1 MKITVTQRGC
11 GVSALTIVA
20 MMGASQASAQ
30 ISAPPPAEEV
40 ARADATRSNVDRRT
54 HPTPDIEEIIVTA
67 EKRETRIERTPVAI
81 TALSG
86 KTLQA
91 EQIHTLTDISTLVP
105 SFKMGDNS
113 GYQQIT
119 IRGIGIQNFT
129 PGADGTVSVNVNE
142 VNISR
147 TVAQSTSLYDVS
159 NLEVLRGPQGTLYG
173 RNASAGSVNISTTLP
188 TDVYSGYGRVIV
200 GNYDDLNV
208 EGAFGG
214 PLIGDKVLFRIAGF
228 YETRDGY
235 GTNLGTGTKIDNR
248 RARAIRATLVA
259 KPAPDLTATLIAEH
273 FDEKDHGAGLHF
285 FGSAGLTGI
294 PGATGAPAL
303 WQTLGGY
310 TSKRPWDTA
319 TPEDPYFR
327 LSTNAV
333 TGVINWGLGHFS
345 IKSITGYRDQTS
357 HNFTPA
363 EGGVAPDLRLIVNLG
378 ENAHQFSEELQLH
391 YDTSRFHGTLGGYYF
406 NETDDYT
413 PGSVIFSGA
422 VLNQAFGN
430 FRTPGALYQLVSTG
444 GLFKTRSRA
453 VFGQGTYDIGHG
465 LSLIAGLRYSSDRKS
480 LDERYAFTVNLPYN
494 GQPIIPPGIPQPRQ
508 TFTSTTP
515 RLGLQYQIDPNHML
529 YFTYAKGF
537 KAGGIQPGLPST
549 AFQPEKLTDYEGGL
563 KSIWLS
569 GKLRTAIDGFY
580 YQYTNLQVQQL
591 QGLSVAT
598 TNAASATVYGIE
610 AEFSAR
616 PVDPLAIN
624 GSFTWLH
631 ARYDSFQGSD
641 AAAPLIVGNVDFS
654 GRALNNSPKFS
665 AHLSAEYTWQTAR
678 GSVVLK
684 GDSEYSSKYFFSPDN
699 VPLLG
704 QLAYVRGNAFL
715 TYRADRNWY
724 VTAFV
729 RNIGN
734 IAQKV
739 SAVVNTVLVGTPVQ
753 GSYAPPR
760 TFGAELGYKF

>member
-1 MKITVTQRGC
+1 MRAIIARRC
-11 GVSALTIVA
+11 GGASVLAIIA
-20 MMGASQASAQ
+20 MMGASGTAAQ
-30 ISAPPPAEEV
+30 IPTLPA
-40 ARADATRSNVDRRT
+40 ADGATRPDAAPAKVDQPASSAADT
-54 HPTPDIEEIIVTA
+54 GEIIVTA

-91 EQIHTLTDISTLVP
+91 AQIHTLTDIATLVP

-129 PGADGTVSVNVNE
+129 PGADGTVSVNVND

-147 TVAQSTSLYDVS
+147 TVAQATSLYDVS
-159 NLEVLRGPQGTLYG
+159 SLEVLRGPQGTLYG

-188 TDVYSGYGRVIV
+188 TDAFSGYGRVIV

-208 EGAFGG
+208 EGAVGG
-214 PLIGDKVLFRIAGF
+214 PIAGDKLLFRIAGF
-228 YETRDGY
+228 SETRDGY
-235 GTNLGTGTKIDNR
+235 GTNLGTGTKVDNR

-259 KPAPDLTATLIAEH
+259 KPARDVTATLIAEH
-273 FDEKDHGAGLHF
+273 FDERDHGAGLHF

-303 WQTLGGY
+303 WQSLGGY
-310 TSKRPWDTA
+310 TSKNPWDTA
-319 TPEDPYFR
+319 NPEDPYFR
-327 LSTNAV
+327 LRTNAV
-333 TGVINWGLGHFS
+333 TGILNWDLGRFS
-345 IKSITGYRDQTS
+345 VKSITGYRDQTS

-363 EGGVAPDLRLIVNLG
+363 EGGVAPDLRFIVNLG

-391 YDTSRFHGTLGGYYF
+391 YNTSNFHGTVGGYYF

-430 FRTPGALYQLVSTG
+430 NHTPGALYQLVSTG

-465 LSLIAGLRYSSDRKS
+465 FSLIAGIRYSSDRKS
-480 LDERYAFTVNLPYN
+480 LDERYAFTVNLPYD
-494 GQPIIPPGIPQPRQ
+494 GQPIIPPGVPQPKQ

-515 RLGLQYQIDPNHML
+515 RLGFQYQIDPNQMF

-549 AFQPEKLTDYEGGL
+549 SFEPEKLTDYEGGL

-569 GKLRTAIDGFY
+569 GRLRTAVDGFY

-598 TNAASATVYGIE
+598 TNAASATVYGME
-610 AEFSAR
+610 AEFTAK
-616 PVDPLAIN
+616 PIEPLAIN

-631 ARYDSFQGSD
+631 ARYDSFEGAD
-641 AAAPLIVGNVDFS
+641 AAAPFVVGNVDFS
-654 GRALNNSPKFS
+654 GKALNNSPNFS
-665 AHLSAEYTWQTAR
+665 AHLSAEYVWETSH
-678 GSVVLK
+678 GSVTLK
-684 GDSEYSSKYFFSPDN
+684 GDAEYSTKYFFSPDN
-699 VPLLG
+699 IPLLG
-704 QLAYVRGNAFL
+704 QSAYVRGNAFL
-715 TYRADRNWY
+715 TYRSDHNWY
-724 VTAFV
+724 LTAFV

-734 IAQKV
+734 IAERV

-760 TFGAELGYKF
+760 TFGAELGYRF